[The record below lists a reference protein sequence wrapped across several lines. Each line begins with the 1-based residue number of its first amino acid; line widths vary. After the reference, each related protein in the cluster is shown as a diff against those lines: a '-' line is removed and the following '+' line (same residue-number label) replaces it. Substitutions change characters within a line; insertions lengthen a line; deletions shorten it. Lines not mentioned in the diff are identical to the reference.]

1 MDNKLID
8 NQYEIS
14 TAIDE
19 VAYYIDHKNLTKA
32 MEVFS
37 EDAQLEV
44 YEDGKLTTLCKDKQQ
59 IQSVLTEKIEN
70 YDIIFH
76 NNGTKMVDVKSLDQA
91 ATANT
96 SCIAQLIRT
105 DPMNMTLQTMEYEDS
120 LIKVNG
126 NWYIV
131 KRVIRILY
139 KSVRQKYYFG
149 HSKRSDSFRKYSIDL
164 KGFSEYLEILF

>member
-96 SCIAQLIRT
+96 SCIAQLIE
-105 DPMNMTLQTMEYEDS
+105 PIQ
-120 LIKVNG
+120 
-126 NWYIV
+126 
-131 KRVIRILY
+131 
-139 KSVRQKYYFG
+139 
-149 HSKRSDSFRKYSIDL
+149 
-164 KGFSEYLEILF
+164 

>member
-1 MDNKLID
+1 
-8 NQYEIS
+8 
-14 TAIDE
+14 
-19 VAYYIDHKNLTKA
+19 
-32 MEVFS
+32 
-37 EDAQLEV
+37 
-44 YEDGKLTTLCKDKQQ
+44 
-59 IQSVLTEKIEN
+59 
-70 YDIIFH
+70 
-76 NNGTKMVDVKSLDQA
+76 MVDVKSLDQA

-139 KSVRQKYYFG
+139 KSVR
-149 HSKRSDSFRKYSIDL
+149 
-164 KGFSEYLEILF
+164 

>member
-59 IQSVLTEKIEN
+59 IQSVLTEKLKITISFFITTEQKWWMSN
-70 YDIIFH
+70 LWIRQLLRIP
-76 NNGTKMVDVKSLDQA
+76 A
-91 ATANT
+91 ALL
-96 SCIAQLIRT
+96 S
-105 DPMNMTLQTMEYEDS
+105 
-120 LIKVNG
+120 
-126 NWYIV
+126 
-131 KRVIRILY
+131 
-139 KSVRQKYYFG
+139 
-149 HSKRSDSFRKYSIDL
+149 
-164 KGFSEYLEILF
+164 